1 MNVEQKRD
9 MVIKGYNPT
18 DPEDVNKYLN
28 GIPKHYGYQK
38 ENLGGASM
46 ADTIVDETGATEII
60 NEANSSRLKQ
70 QPKIDYNK
78 PTVTNRITESDD
90 PFADVLGGGGGNNKE
105 QGFKDGISYL
115 LAFVEA
121 MKTGKRKDALIK
133 LNNVIK
139 KRATLGES
147 YEKGLREAEI
157 KLLKKFNG

>member
-18 DPEDVNKYLN
+18 DPEDINKYLN
-28 GIPKHYGYQK
+28 GIPKNYGYQK

-46 ADTIVDETGATEII
+46 VDSIIDETGATEII
-60 NEANSSRLKQ
+60 NEAHSAKIVKSEQTNYSKQ
-70 QPKIDYNK
+70 KN
-78 PTVTNRITESDD
+78 TNRVIESND
-90 PFADVLGGGGGNNKE
+90 PFASALGGDSVNNKDL
-105 QGFKDGISYL
+105 GFKDGVSYL
-115 LAFVEA
+115 LAFIEA
-121 MKTGKRKDALIK
+121 MKTGKRKDALLK

-139 KRATLGES
+139 KQTTLGDS

>member
-18 DPEDVNKYLN
+18 DPEDVHKYLN
-28 GIPKHYGYQK
+28 GIPKSYGYQK

-46 ADTIVDETGATEII
+46 ADIIIDETGANEVI
-60 NEANSSRLKQ
+60 NEANSARIVKQ
-70 QPKIDYNK
+70 TQQTDFSK
-78 PTVTNRITESDD
+78 PTVTNRIVESED
-90 PFADVLGGGGGNNKE
+90 PFASVLGVSNNKE
-105 QGFKDGISYL
+105 EGFRDGVAYL

-121 MKTGKRKDALIK
+121 MKTGKRKDALLK

-139 KRATLGES
+139 KKATLGDS

>member
-18 DPEDVNKYLN
+18 DPEDVHKYLN
-28 GIPKHYGYQK
+28 GIPKSYGYQK

-46 ADTIVDETGATEII
+46 ADIIIDETGANEVI
-60 NEANSSRLKQ
+60 NEANSARIVKQ
-70 QPKIDYNK
+70 TQQTNFSK
-78 PTVTNRITESDD
+78 PTVTNRIVESED
-90 PFADVLGGGGGNNKE
+90 PFASVLGVSNNKE
-105 QGFKDGISYL
+105 EGFRDGVAYL

-121 MKTGKRKDALIK
+121 MKTGKRKDALLK

-139 KRATLGES
+139 KKATLGDS